1 MVDSVPTGRAA
12 DLGIKKGARM
22 PPYLLCK
29 HETIGEVILIV
40 DGGSSCLSN
49 ELMNEPIEVAL
60 EYTFTLDSVL
70 RKNSI
75 QAGLSGGRLMP
86 TVKDL
91 HKVITYNSNSVAMET
106 NNRLISFRI
115 ESNRSVARLPVQVV
129 RNGVVHFAFD
139 LTHEVVSF
147 ELRLVWHPLVGFGE
161 NGGHSPDCHPRKV
174 AGLP

>member
-1 MVDSVPTGRAA
+1 VDSVPTGRAA

-29 HETIGEVILIV
+29 HEPIGEVILIV

-49 ELMNEPIEVAL
+49 ELMNEPIEVLL
-60 EYTFTLDSVL
+60 EYTFALDSVL

-91 HKVITYNSNSVAMET
+91 HEVITNGSDVVAEQIHF
-106 NNRLISFRI
+106 RLVSFRVK
-115 ESNRSVARLPVQVV
+115 SNRSVIFLPVLIV
-129 RNGVVHFAFD
+129 RNGSVHFAFD
-139 LTHEVVSF
+139 LTHGSRFV
-147 ELRLVWHPLVGFGE
+147 
-161 NGGHSPDCHPRKV
+161 
-174 AGLP
+174 